1 MLKSLVLVEIKI
13 RWKYDNIIWENILT
27 DLEIQNAFDELLK
40 DQTVIFA
47 VLKKLNIRYD
57 HPLYDDLISEAYF
70 LYLKA
75 YPTNNGEGRQRFS
88 YFYTKIYWGLLDLL
102 KREYKISEKNIFDST
117 ECLDDQIFEKDLE
130 FLFEE
135 KELLNQIK
143 MICTD
148 KEWIFIQKILNGIPM
163 AEIARQLGISRQTL
177 YRYRRKLQTKLTR
190 FFK

>member
-1 MLKSLVLVEIKI
+1 M
-13 RWKYDNIIWENILT
+13 T

-75 YPTNNGEGRQRFS
+75 YPTNNGEERQRFS